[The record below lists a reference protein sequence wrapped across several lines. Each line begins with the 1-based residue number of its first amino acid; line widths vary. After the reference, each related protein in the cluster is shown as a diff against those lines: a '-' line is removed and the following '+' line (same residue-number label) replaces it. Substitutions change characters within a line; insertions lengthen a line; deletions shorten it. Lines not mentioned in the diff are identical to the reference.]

1 MHGHKDMLRVAPTY
15 VVAILTAA
23 DDHSHHYLG
32 KARLEFM
39 LSDNFDA
46 LNACLL

>member
-1 MHGHKDMLRVAPTY
+1 MHGHKDILRVAPTY

-32 KARLEFM
+32 VRQQGRE
-39 LSDNFDA
+39 SET
-46 LNACLL
+46 